1 MAFDEAVA
9 FYVENFGS
17 DAITA
22 RKEAIDEFVLQGFD
36 LSFVDLTQGEEIV
49 REHESIPLERALDDF
64 SSSLDILKEIRTSSS
79 CETDQGQTNQICSSL
94 EQFSSICSSSGF
106 GSSGLNLVSMVG
118 EKEVTTLLGVCN
130 SLLPSVYIEKILA
143 CLTGIWIY

>member
-1 MAFDEAVA
+1 MAFDEAVT

-49 REHESIPLERALDDF
+49 REHESIPLESAAVF
-64 SSSLDILKEIRTSSS
+64 I
-79 CETDQGQTNQICSSL
+79 
-94 EQFSSICSSSGF
+94 
-106 GSSGLNLVSMVG
+106 
-118 EKEVTTLLGVCN
+118 
-130 SLLPSVYIEKILA
+130 
-143 CLTGIWIY
+143 